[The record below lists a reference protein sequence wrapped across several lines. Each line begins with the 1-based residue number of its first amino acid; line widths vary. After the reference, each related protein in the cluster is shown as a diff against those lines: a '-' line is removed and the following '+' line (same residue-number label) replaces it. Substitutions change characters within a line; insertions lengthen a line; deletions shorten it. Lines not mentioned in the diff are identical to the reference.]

1 MDNFNLTVNISKL
14 YEHVQ
19 QHIDTKTYTQNAK
32 KKWPK
37 PSQVLFSLGPTVHRN
52 IIQHILLHIY
62 FTIQTSPSYG
72 VTRFSAALF
81 VTMMKHDVRLF
92 KKRITAAGC
101 SRKRLTV
108 KHAHDE
114 YCNMLCTVGVVIAI
128 WLRCLRIY
136 TTLLL
141 STSHRRYVF
150 L

>member
-1 MDNFNLTVNISKL
+1 MMISKL
-14 YEHVQ
+14 YEYVQ
-19 QHIDTKTYTQNAK
+19 IHRYKNTHTECK
-32 KKWPK
+32 KKKTWRK

-92 KKRITAAGC
+92 KKASTAAGC
-101 SRKRLTV
+101 SSQRLTV
-108 KHAHDE
+108 RHAHYV
-114 YCNMLCTVGVVIAI
+114 YCNMLCTVDVVTAI
-128 WLRCLRIY
+128 WLWCIRSY

-141 STSHRRYVF
+141 STTYRRYVF